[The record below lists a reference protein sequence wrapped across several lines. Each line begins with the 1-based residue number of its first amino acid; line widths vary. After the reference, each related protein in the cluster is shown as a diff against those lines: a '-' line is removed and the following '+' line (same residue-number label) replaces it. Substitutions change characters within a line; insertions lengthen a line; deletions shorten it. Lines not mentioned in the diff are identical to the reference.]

1 MTQPPHPQHRDNSTQ
16 ALCVPND
23 RRTERSAQHP
33 ARRRRAPSGCR
44 FRRSLGRLS
53 KSRRPR
59 VPRSRS
65 RKRGDV
71 YTPPLPCAVTGSSS
85 RRTRSRAPRPRLR
98 PGRPLSGR
106 GRRRCGAARAG
117 SARRA
122 GPGSEPGAVR
132 GAGRRR
138 RAPAAAVPGIFPQAE
153 RGVRDNPRGK
163 CFSVIALKCSR
174 SNSLQFP
181 KHCQDHNLS
190 PPDPPRFLQNCRLC
204 SVFGPGRN
212 SDAYHPAPLC
222 SATISYKNPGPY
234 ASHPHASMQK

>member
-1 MTQPPHPQHRDNSTQ
+1 MTEPPHPQHWDNSTQ

-33 ARRRRAPSGCR
+33 AGR
-44 FRRSLGRLS
+44 RRSLGRLS
-53 KSRRPR
+53 KSRRPG

-71 YTPPLPCAVTGSSS
+71 YTPPLPSAVTGSSS

-106 GRRRCGAARAG
+106 GRRRCGEARAG
-117 SARRA
+117 SARGA
-122 GPGSEPGAVR
+122 GPGWEPGTVR

-138 RAPAAAVPGIFPQAE
+138 RALRPPRSPGIFPQAE
-153 RGVRDNPRGK
+153 RGVRDHPRGK

-174 SNSLQFP
+174 SNSLQFLE
-181 KHCQDHNLS
+181 HCQDHNLS
-190 PPDPPRFLQNCRLC
+190 PPGPPRFLQNCRLC
-204 SVFGPGRN
+204 SLFGPCRN
-212 SDAYHPAPLC
+212 SDACHPAPLC

>member
-1 MTQPPHPQHRDNSTQ
+1 MGVGFGGVWVAFQNPGG
-16 ALCVPND
+16 
-23 RRTERSAQHP
+23 P
-33 ARRRRAPSGCR
+33 A
-44 FRRSLGRLS
+44 F
-53 KSRRPR
+53 
-59 VPRSRS
+59 
-65 RKRGDV
+65 
-71 YTPPLPCAVTGSSS
+71 
-85 RRTRSRAPRPRLR
+85 
-98 PGRPLSGR
+98 R
-106 GRRRCGAARAG
+106 GRVHGSGGMFILRLFLAQSREAVRGGPEAELHVRVCDPGGLSPGAGGGDAGPARAG